1 MYEYGTSLAVT
12 NRLPKLTIRN
22 NGHLLECDS
31 FPVQKEIAFK
41 WNKKA
46 TVDVSINQWAF
57 YFSQN

>member
-1 MYEYGTSLAVT
+1 MLYPWTSLHTEDTMYEYGTSLAVT

-41 WNKKA
+41 
-46 TVDVSINQWAF
+46 
-57 YFSQN
+57 